1 MELGAMVRAWSAAEH
16 PIEDL
21 AGGEP
26 GHPGL
31 ISTRCLDLNGSV
43 MPKRTPWSQS
53 GLIALCWFMAT
64 SSRCRALTSNTWK
77 LPSLPTGRGSAKTR
91 VVAGLRV
98 EGGTVRVGTGSTE
111 PTCWIAGAAAD
122 QVSEAGED
130 QADKQ
135 SVHR

>member
-1 MELGAMVRAWSAAEH
+1 VPRLERVGDAEANTLVPERLDSLVLVHGDQLTLQGADLEH
-16 PIEDL
+16 LEVAIVAD
-21 AGGEP
+21 
-26 GHPGL
+26 
-31 ISTRCLDLNGSV
+31 
-43 MPKRTPWSQS
+43 
-53 GLIALCWFMAT
+53 
-64 SSRCRALTSNTWK
+64 
-77 LPSLPTGRGSAKTR
+77 GRGSAKTR

-122 QVSEAGED
+122 QASEAGED